1 MSALPIT
8 SRGSVG
14 RERADGG
21 VGSGVNVD
29 GLDVAAGLQ
38 RQQEADIAQALDDTA
53 QRDEQDRGDTVLNED
68 GARSQSVVV
77 HRPVDES
84 SEHAERGQ
92 DPEDNDER
100 RLRLEELHIDPKI
113 LHDTEL
119 RLRKG
124 LRVQYSP
131 EALLNEAREWIGTP
145 YHHAADVKSTPDK
158 RGGVDCAMLLV
169 RVFCDTRH
177 VPMFDPRPY
186 PPDWHLHRD
195 QERFLSWIDCFTVP
209 VESPEPG
216 DVALFQYGRCVSHGG
231 IMETPDIIIHA
242 DLDARIVERC
252 QLDRLKPRLRGFRR
266 LTL

>member
-1 MSALPIT
+1 MST
-8 SRGSVG
+8 SLIG
-14 RERADGG
+14 RDSIRREHADGG
-21 VGSGVNVD
+21 VGSGVDVD
-29 GLDVAAGLQ
+29 RLDVATGLQ
-38 RQQEADIAQALDDTA
+38 RQQEADVPQAFNDA
-53 QRDEQDRGDTVLNED
+53 AERDEQDRSDAVLKES
-68 GARSQSVVV
+68 GARSDDVVV
-77 HRPVDES
+77 RHPVDEAA
-84 SEHAERGQ
+84 EHAKDGQ
-92 DPEDNDER
+92 HPENNNEC
-100 RLRLEELHIDPKI
+100 RLRLEELHIDPEI
-113 LHDTEL
+113 LHDKAL

-131 EALLNEAREWIGTP
+131 EAILNEAREWIGTP

-209 VESPEPG
+209 VETPEPG

-231 IMETPDIIIHA
+231 IMETPSIIIHA

-266 LTL
+266 LAL